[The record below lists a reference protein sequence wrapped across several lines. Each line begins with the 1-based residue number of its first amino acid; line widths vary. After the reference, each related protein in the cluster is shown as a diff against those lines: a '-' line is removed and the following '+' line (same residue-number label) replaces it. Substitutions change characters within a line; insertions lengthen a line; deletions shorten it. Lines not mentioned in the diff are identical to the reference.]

1 MKCDIQFLSLF
12 KSLIEDPKEVN
23 ETSSVH
29 RLHRSLYLSR
39 DLNDYD
45 NYRLLLLLFL
55 YQIHFTDN
63 VDCVVTFL
71 VSDQR

>member
-1 MKCDIQFLSLF
+1 MRYKFLSLF
-12 KSLIEDPKEVN
+12 ISLIVDPKLAN

-39 DLNDYD
+39 DLHGYD
-45 NYRLLLLLFL
+45 NYRLFLLLFL

-71 VSDQR
+71 VSDQH